1 MPVKNAIAKNW
12 ASWIRG
18 ADGILRSDDP
28 WGAYGTMTPV
38 LPQADVD
45 TTYSLPTGNTWT
57 ATNTADNNA
66 AGTGTGNRT
75 GCGLQYA
82 VNNCARGD
90 IIETTG
96 SATYTIQ
103 LLLKYKATG
112 SGWIYIR
119 PSTHASLP
127 AAGTRAVAADA
138 SNMAKLTGAAANTAT
153 IITENNTSFYRL
165 IGLEITTSSSTASPL
180 ESGVCVIGNNNVSN
194 TTVCDSIIFDRCYV
208 HGSADGAHSGRRGF
222 YVGATNFA
230 IIDSS
235 VTGFYDDG
243 SDSQGIEIYQG
254 SGPYLIE
261 NNYITAASENINFGG
276 IDPQISGS
284 VPTDVTVRRNHF
296 FKPLAWIGAG
306 HNVKNLF
313 ETKNTRRLLVEGN
326 VFENC
331 WRDGQS
337 GMPLLLTPR
346 NQDGTAPWCGVFDTT
361 IRLNKFINCAGGINI
376 LGIDRKDLNPPPVDA
391 LPSQRVDRVLIENNL
406 MDIDDP
412 GASAGDRRFFQAIQ
426 GPERITIKNNTG
438 LTAEIDGSFL
448 YLVNGSDIGIGE
460 VVSPKIVN
468 LIFQDNILSNGT
480 NGIIGYLT
488 NTTAGTLPQNC
499 DASTF
504 TKNAIIG
511 AVSGNV
517 NGSPATG
524 NFVPAN
530 NAAVGFTD
538 ISGSF
543 AANDYTL
550 TVGSAYHNAGTDGT
564 DIGCD
569 IAALNALISGVQ

>member
-153 IITENNTSFYRL
+153 IITENNSAYYRI
-165 IGLEITTSSSTASPL
+165 IGHEITTSSTTASPL
-180 ESGVCVIGNNNVSN
+180 QSSVCNIRNADTSHS
-194 TTVCDSIIFDRCYV
+194 TVCNHIIFDRCYV

-222 YVGATNFA
+222 WMDGEHLAV
-230 IIDSS
+230 IDSRVS
-235 VTGFYDDG
+235 GFYDDG
-243 SDSQGIEIYQG
+243 SDSQAILVAQG
-254 SGPYLIE
+254 NGPFKFD
-261 NNYITAASENINFGG
+261 NNYLEAASENINFGG
-276 IDPQISGS
+276 VDPTISNS
-284 VPTDVTVRRNHF
+284 VPQDITFTRNYC

-306 HNVKNLF
+306 HNIKNSF
-313 ETKNTRRLLVEGN
+313 ETKNSRRLLVEGN

-331 WRDGQS
+331 WADGQT
-337 GMPLLLTPR
+337 GMSLLLTPR
-346 NQDGTAPWCGVFDTT
+346 NQDGTATWCGVFDTT
-361 IRLNKFINCAGGINI
+361 IRKNKFINCAGGINI
-376 LGIDRKDLNPPPVDA
+376 LGIDATHAPDY
-391 LPSQRVDRVLIENNL
+391 SQRVDRVLIENNL
-406 MDIDDP
+406 GEVMDP
-412 GASAGDRRFFQAIQ
+412 STGADHRVLQTLS
-426 GPERITIKNNTG
+426 GPEYITYRHNTWLNAYTGGATLYPGNAGAAPAQKG
-438 LTAEIDGSFL
+438 LG
-448 YLVNGSDIGIGE
+448 LV
-460 VVSPKIVN
+460 
-468 LIFQDNILSNGT
+468 FQDNILGFGEYGYIQGVQGT
-480 NGIIGYLT
+480 ACLDAQFDAHTATYNALIGKT
-488 NTTAGTLPQNC
+488 
-499 DASTF
+499 
-504 TKNAIIG
+504 
-511 AVSGNV
+511 
-517 NGSPATG
+517 GSDPY
-524 NFVPAN
+524 PAN
-530 NAAVGFTD
+530 TFAPANIAAVGFTD
-538 ISGSF
+538 TAGSF
-543 AANDYTL
+543 ADNDYTL
-550 TVGSAYHNAGTDGT
+550 TVGSTYHNAASDGT
-564 DIGCD
+564 DLGCD
-569 IAALNALISGVQ
+569 IAALNAAIAGVRA